1 LCSLYPLAPPLLTK
15 CPAISNFRK
24 LDFPFWLT
32 TLTTEHLRT
41 SRSDNF
47 HFPFISQKDYPW
59 QYIARLN
66 FLLFKMRKPLP
77 WLLFFISVTSAELS
91 SLNGKHQVIGL
102 QLLVS
107 SNQQLPIVPIRFI
120 VIIVCFIV
128 KVHEFN
134 LRLTRNASGYIVEIG
149 SVAADALDAL
159 SKHLNFT

>member
-1 LCSLYPLAPPLLTK
+1 MPSDFKFSKT
-15 CPAISNFRK
+15 R
-24 LDFPFWLT
+24 FPFWLT

-41 SRSDNF
+41 SRSDHF
-47 HFPFISQKDYPW
+47 HFPFVLQKDYTW

-66 FLLFKMRKPLP
+66 FLLSKMRKPLS
-77 WLLFFISVTSAELS
+77 WLLFLISVTSAELS

-107 SNQQLPIVPIRFI
+107 SNQQLPIVYQLGLLQ
-120 VIIVCFIV
+120 CFIV

-134 LRLTRNASGYIVEIG
+134 LHLTRNASGYIVEIG